1 MFAQSLPILIIW
13 ERNIEMSKKVLSF
26 ILVLA
31 LLVSLAA
38 CAGKAA
44 EPSETASSVS
54 DSPAPEATQTSPEV
68 SEEVS
73 ESASTTISE
82 DNTPVSATA
91 NFPLFDEPTTLTIWC
106 GSSPDLSEII
116 KEFSDYLIIAEM
128 EKLTNVHWEA
138 TLVSFTAVSEM
149 FNLMVASQ
157 EYCDVVNEGSANY
170 NGGTDLAIEE
180 EFIID
185 LKPYIDDYMPNL
197 LQWFSDNEGLEKELT
212 STNGAIGAFPKLN
225 ALSNLGAITQGGMMR
240 LDWLEELG
248 MDIPET
254 FDDMYNILTAF
265 KTEKNA
271 DGALMLTMNTGVQD
285 NLIYGYNMSA
295 STYQID
301 GVVHYGAIEDAF
313 KDYLTMIN
321 KWYTE
326 GLISEAF
333 LTNQNGMLQDYS
345 PIYTGRTGIW
355 YGSSVQYMSTI
366 DSNIDESVNY
376 GGFTDVTLDG
386 SKAHIGEA
394 GYIFGGNSWSI
405 TTACQCPE
413 KVAMY
418 VDYFYGEEGIM
429 LCNYGV
435 EGYTFNY
442 DDDGIPYLT
451 EVVTNNPDMSYTI
464 ALNVYT
470 CDRQTQIPFVV
481 DQTKAYREY
490 TDRQK
495 QAVEAWNENN
505 DGLYNMPRNGMN
517 MTDEENE
524 ETTNL
529 MSDIE
534 TYYEEN
540 VTKFVTGDRPLS
552 EFDDFVSQMKV
563 LGIDR
568 IVEITQAAYDRYLTD

>member
-1 MFAQSLPILIIW
+1 
-13 ERNIEMSKKVLSF
+13 MSKKILSL
-26 ILVLA
+26 ILALA
-31 LLVSLAA
+31 LLVSLVA
-38 CAGKAA
+38 CAGEVAETEEAA
-44 EPSETASSVS
+44 KVSSGSSVS
-54 DSPAPEATQTSPEV
+54 SEPLADSETIPEV
-68 SEEVS
+68 PETAADDGGV
-73 ESASTTISE
+73 A
-82 DNTPVSATA
+82 VSATDS
-91 NFPLFDEPTTLTIWC
+91 FPLFDEPTTLTIWC

-116 KEFSDYLIIAEM
+116 KEFNDYLVISEM

-185 LKPYIDDYMPNL
+185 LKPYIDEYMPNL
-197 LQWFSDNEGLEKELT
+197 LQWFNDNEGLEKDLT

-225 ALSNLGAITQGGMMR
+225 ALSNLGSITQGGMMR

-248 MDIPET
+248 MDVPRT
-254 FDDMYNILTAF
+254 FDDMYDVLTAF
-265 KTEKNA
+265 KTEKEA

-295 STYQID
+295 GTYQID

-345 PIYTGRTGIW
+345 PIYTGKTGIW

-394 GYIFGGNSWSI
+394 GYVFGGNSWSI

-418 VDYFYGEEGIM
+418 VDYFYSEDGTL

-442 DDDGIPYLT
+442 DDDGVPYLT
-451 EVVTNNPDMSYTI
+451 EVVTNNPDMSYTV

-495 QAVEAWNENN
+495 LAVEAWNENN

-568 IVEITQAAYDRYLTD
+568 IVEITQAAYDRYLAD